1 MSDLNAAQFSLATT
15 RTRQPAGVRSWFGWL
30 RPLWQQLCRI
40 LLVQPSMQSYLE
52 PLLRLWQPGYRAGWY
67 RVQWLS
73 AQRQGQFLLLRFK
86 PSRRWTGFL
95 PGQHLTLM
103 VEMNGRAVSRTFSIS
118 SSLQQF
124 QQEGSISLCL
134 QIQPAGQLTCYLAA
148 EMTKQPQC
156 YISAAS
162 GDFVL
167 QQQQQPLLM
176 LAAGSGITPIFAML
190 SSISRLTQPLTLIY
204 SSRDADPV
212 LAAELSQLQEKWPLL
227 QLILLHSKTTGRL
240 SPEMLLAWVP
250 DVAERRCYLCGPTGF
265 SQQWQGWL
273 RQQGVPAQA
282 ILQESFGLQLTATGI
297 GQTLEINTQSGVV
310 KALSQGNLLQSLE
323 QAGLSPRY
331 GCRRGICLQCLCQK
345 QQGQVRNVLTGELSG
360 KGAEVIQLCLTEA
373 VTTLQLDLTSQS

>member
-1 MSDLNAAQFSLATT
+1 MSDLNAAQCALATAS
-15 RTRQPAGVRSWFGWL
+15 TRQPAGVRSWFGWL

-73 AQRQGQFLLLRFK
+73 AERQGQFLLLRFK
-86 PSRRWTGFL
+86 PCRRWTGFL

-103 VEMNGRAVSRTFSIS
+103 VEINGRAVSRTFSIS

-124 QQEGSISLCL
+124 QQDGSISLCL
-134 QIQPAGQLTCYLAA
+134 QIQTAGQLTPYLAEEIA
-148 EMTKQPQC
+148 NQPPC

-167 QQQQQPLLM
+167 QQQQPLLM
-176 LAAGSGITPIFAML
+176 LAAGSGITPIYAML

-212 LAAELSQLQEKWPLL
+212 LATELKQLQDKWPLL
-227 QLILLHSKTTGRL
+227 QLIVLHSKTSGRL
-240 SPEMLLAWVP
+240 SPEMLVGWVP
-250 DVAERRCYLCGPTGF
+250 DVAKRRCYLCGPTGF
-265 SQQWQGWL
+265 SQQWQHWL
-273 RQQGVPAQA
+273 QQQGVPAQA
-282 ILQESFGLQLTATGI
+282 ILQESFGLQLTTTGMA
-297 GQTLEINTQSGVV
+297 QSLEINTPSGMV

-360 KGAEVIQLCLTEA
+360 KGVEVIQLCLTEA
-373 VTTLQLDLTSQS
+373 VTTLQLDLTSQC

>member
-1 MSDLNAAQFSLATT
+1 MSDLKTAQFLRATT
-15 RTRQPAGVRSWFGWL
+15 HQKPTSGVRSWFAWF

-40 LLVQPSMQSYLE
+40 LLVQPSLQSYLE
-52 PLLRLWQPGYRAGWY
+52 PLFRLWQPGYRAGWY

-73 AQRQGQFLLLRFK
+73 AERQGQFLLFRCK

-103 VEMNGRAVSRTFSIS
+103 VEINGRAVSRTFSIS

-124 QQEGSISLCL
+124 QQDGSISLCL
-134 QIQPAGQLTCYLAA
+134 QIQTAGQLTPYLAGEIA
-148 EMTKQPQC
+148 NLPPG

-176 LAAGSGITPIFAML
+176 LAAGSGITPIYAML

-212 LAAELSQLQEKWPLL
+212 LATELKQLQEQWPLL
-227 QLILLHSKTTGRL
+227 QLIFIHSKTSGRL
-240 SPEMLLAWVP
+240 SPEMLVGWVP
-250 DVAERRCYLCGPTGF
+250 DVAKRRCYLCGPTGF
-265 SQQWQGWL
+265 SQQWQHWL
-273 RQQGVPAQA
+273 QQQGVPAQA
-282 ILQESFGLQLTATGI
+282 ILQESFGLQLTASGKAQPLDI
-297 GQTLEINTQSGVV
+297 QTQAGRVNT
-310 KALSQGNLLQSLE
+310 LSQGNLLQSLE
-323 QAGLSPRY
+323 QAGLNPRY

-345 QQGQVRNVLTGELSG
+345 QQGQVRNVLTGALSG
-360 KGAEVIQLCLTEA
+360 NGAEMIQLCLTEA
-373 VTTLQLDLTSQS
+373 VTALQLDLTSQG

>member
-1 MSDLNAAQFSLATT
+1 MSDLNAAQCALATAS
-15 RTRQPAGVRSWFGWL
+15 TRQPAGVRSWFGWL

-73 AQRQGQFLLLRFK
+73 AERQGQFLLLRFK
-86 PSRRWTGFL
+86 PCRRWTGFL

-103 VEMNGRAVSRTFSIS
+103 VEINGRAVSRTFSIS

-124 QQEGSISLCL
+124 QQDGSISLCL
-134 QIQPAGQLTCYLAA
+134 QIQTAGQLTPYLAEEIA
-148 EMTKQPQC
+148 NQPPC

-167 QQQQQPLLM
+167 QQQQPLLM
-176 LAAGSGITPIFAML
+176 LAAGSGITPIYAML

-212 LAAELSQLQEKWPLL
+212 LATELKQLQDKWPLL
-227 QLILLHSKTTGRL
+227 QLILLHSKTSGRL
-240 SPEMLLAWVP
+240 SPEMLVGWVS
-250 DVAERRCYLCGPTGF
+250 DVAKRRCYLCGPTGF
-265 SQQWQGWL
+265 SQQWQHWL
-273 RQQGVPAQA
+273 QQQGVPAQA
-282 ILQESFGLQLTATGI
+282 ILQESFGLQLTTTGMA
-297 GQTLEINTQSGVV
+297 QSLEINTPSGMV

-360 KGAEVIQLCLTEA
+360 KGVEVIQLCLTEA
-373 VTTLQLDLTSQS
+373 VTTLQLDLTSQC